1 MFKIELTDK
10 PLEYPFDD
18 PIIPAAPGELTLGKH
33 TEEFLANMSLWDR
46 SAYESHWLSELRAL
60 CEGNPKVALIV
71 SYDDPKA
78 SSNLE
83 IWRAYLDGQWVH
95 FQNQLL
101 WYGDIPAG
109 FEISKISQY
118 IPDRAIMNA
127 EGERYSEWDVDIR
140 DIELFLRRSN
150 GP

>member
-18 PIIPAAPGELTLGKH
+18 PSIPAAPGMLMLGKYM
-33 TEEFLANMSLWDR
+33 EEFLANMSLWDK
-46 SAYESHWLSELRAL
+46 SAYESHWLSELQAL
-60 CEGNPKVALIV
+60 CQGKPKVALIV

-83 IWRAYLDGQWVH
+83 IWRAYLDGEWVH

-101 WYGDIPAG
+101 WYTDLPAE
-109 FEISKISQY
+109 FEILKISQY
-118 IPDRAIMNA
+118 IPDRAVISA
-127 EGERYSEWDVDIR
+127 EGERYSEWDVALR
-140 DIELFLRRSN
+140 DIELFLRR
-150 GP
+150 PTAP